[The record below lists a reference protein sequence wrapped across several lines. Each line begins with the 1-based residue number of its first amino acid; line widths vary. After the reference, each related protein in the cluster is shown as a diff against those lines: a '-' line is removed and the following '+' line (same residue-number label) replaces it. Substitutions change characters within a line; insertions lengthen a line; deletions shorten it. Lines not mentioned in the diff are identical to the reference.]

1 MAAASKVIVMSHWAG
16 SPNQTSP
23 DEQRLSGLVYWLVF
37 VNLIQARAIWKEGT
51 SVEKMST
58 FHQPIDKSLGHFLDW
73 WLMGEGEGPA
83 PPWAVPPGQIV
94 LDSVRKKKSVQ
105 SVSSKPV
112 NHIPLWS
119 RLRFFPPGACPDFS
133 QRQMITWE
141 VQDEINPAL
150 SGLLLVTVFI
160 TERESKLEQL
170 VISKMKATKLRER
183 WMTGASSVIPHFLTT
198 AVLTLSGP
206 N

>member
-1 MAAASKVIVMSHWAG
+1 MIDGGGGGPRAQPPPPVGSATWA
-16 SPNQTSP
+16 
-23 DEQRLSGLVYWLVF
+23 DGLGF
-37 VNLIQARAIWKEGT
+37 CK
-51 SVEKMST
+51 K
-58 FHQPIDKSLGHFLDW
+58 
-73 WLMGEGEGPA
+73 
-83 PPWAVPPGQIV
+83 
-94 LDSVRKKKSVQ
+94 KKKSEQ

-112 NHIPLWS
+112 NHIPPWS